1 MEFRAF
7 LALAQKKQLKKD
19 EEVRQLEE
27 INLVRKKKL
36 LKECQESRVAQRS
49 SNHLVKKENVSDSPK
64 EKVGAVNISE
74 VNNSSRLH
82 RATESAKDPPS
93 DHSTNHQFN
102 KSNKQVNGL
111 PKEKKEIPRD
121 VVPPTVVSKPK
132 PCKPSFSDMLE
143 LAKKNVA
150 NQPVKRKAF
159 DDLIPCAPDPKYSK
173 LEVTDTT
180 IKTKTPS
187 ASDFAVSKVTKNI
200 NPSVSRTK
208 QTTVQISD
216 KVKKQ
221 VGNSTVSVRALT
233 HSVSSLP
240 KASKVRNGDIACVP
254 AKGIKRISIE
264 GAPRISTES
273 TPKSAIALQR
283 GLDKSLSR
291 PPEGTHVLLKTPRDS
306 TPSKS
311 QLNSRI
317 PKVDKLSQRTV
328 KTVSATEPHMPSSK
342 KVAEKPS
349 TKASL
354 GSKPKTSDNNSC
366 KDKHPFEKFTKA
378 VGVSN
383 HLYRPPT
390 GARGI
395 AAQLGVLPVRTV
407 DEPIDTYSESED
419 YESDDSFIDDSE
431 AIESQEY
438 ARVVRD
444 VHRALRFDPR
454 KYKEVNPWDD
464 LRSMEANFRDIEKE
478 EKRSARLG
486 ALEDALEIEKDAKR
500 KKEKLMRQNPQ
511 P

>member
-19 EEVRQLEE
+19 EEVKQLEE
-27 INLVRKKKL
+27 ISLVRKKKL

-64 EKVGAVNISE
+64 EKVGVVNISE

-82 RATESAKDPPS
+82 RATESARGPPS
-93 DHSTNHQFN
+93 DHSTNHQVN

-121 VVPPTVVSKPK
+121 VVPPTVASKPK

-159 DDLIPCAPDPKYSK
+159 DDLIPCAPDPKYIK

-180 IKTKTPS
+180 SKTKPPS
-187 ASDFAVSKVTKNI
+187 TSDFAASKVTKNTI
-200 NPSVSRTK
+200 PSVSRTK
-208 QTTVQISD
+208 QTTVQTSD
-216 KVKKQ
+216 KAKKH
-221 VGNSTVSVRALT
+221 VGNSTVPVRVVT

-240 KASKVRNGDIACVP
+240 KASKVRNGDVACVP
-254 AKGIKRISIE
+254 SKDVKRISVE
-264 GAPRISTES
+264 GAPRISTEN
-273 TPKSAIALQR
+273 TPRSAIALQR

-291 PPEGTHVLLKTPRDS
+291 PPEGAHGFSKTPPDS

-311 QLNSRI
+311 QLDSRI
-317 PKVDKLSQRTV
+317 PKVEKPSQHTI
-328 KTVSATEPHMPSSK
+328 KAVSTTEPHK
-342 KVAEKPS
+342 KVASKPS
-349 TKASL
+349 TKSSL
-354 GSKPKTSDNNSC
+354 GTKPKTSDNNSC

-383 HLYRPPT
+383 HLYRPPP

-500 KKEKLMRQNPQ
+500 KKEKLMRQNLQ

>member
-19 EEVRQLEE
+19 EEVKQLEE
-27 INLVRKKKL
+27 ISLVRKKKL
-36 LKECQESRVAQRS
+36 LKECQESRVTQRS
-49 SNHLVKKENVSDSPK
+49 PNHLVKKENLSDSSK
-64 EKVGAVNISE
+64 EKVGVVNISGA
-74 VNNSSRLH
+74 NSSSRLH
-82 RATESAKDPPS
+82 QAADSARSPPS
-93 DHSTNHQFN
+93 NQSTNHQFN

-111 PKEKKEIPRD
+111 PKEKKEIPQD
-121 VVPPTVVSKPK
+121 VVPPTIASKPK
-132 PCKPSFSDMLE
+132 LCKPSFSDMLE

-180 IKTKTPS
+180 IKTKPPS
-187 ASDFAVSKVTKNI
+187 IPDSAPSKITKNTI
-200 NPSVSRTK
+200 PSVSRTK
-208 QTTVQISD
+208 QTTVQILD
-216 KVKKQ
+216 KTKKQ
-221 VGNSTVSVRALT
+221 VGTSAVSARAST

-240 KASKVRNGDIACVP
+240 KASKVRNDNVACVP
-254 AKGIKRISIE
+254 SKGIKRVSIDD
-264 GAPRISTES
+264 ASRISTES

-283 GLDKSLSR
+283 GLGKSFSR
-291 PPEGTHVLLKTPRDS
+291 PPEVTHGPLKTPRDN
-306 TPSKS
+306 TLSKS
-311 QLNSRI
+311 QLDSRI
-317 PKVDKLSQRTV
+317 PKVDKPSQRTV
-328 KTVSATEPHMPSSK
+328 KAVSTSEPHMPSSK

-349 TKASL
+349 TKAPP
-354 GSKPKTSDNNSC
+354 GTKPKTSDNNSC

-500 KKEKLMRQNPQ
+500 KKEKLMRQNLHP
-511 P
+511 